1 MDSVMIKMYKKMTKE
16 ELLEKITQESAKNIE
31 LKRKVMFYETT
42 LDETGFLLSL
52 VGTLLDNKAKFEFVL
67 TPEKVV
73 QQILEEHRTYARE
86 SNMEPRL

>member
-42 LDETGFLLSL
+42 LDETGVLLS
-52 VGTLLDNKAKFEFVL
+52 LLDNKDKLEFVL
-67 TPEKVV
+67 SPEKVV
-73 QQILEEHRTYARE
+73 QHILKEHRTYARE